1 MLTTFSQQSEQ
12 LPMLLRVW
20 IICLCVWFMSHVGL
34 SSLQAQTN
42 ARPPAA
48 SPTTPP
54 EPCPSAPPDEQNRVL
69 LQAETLEYLQQ
80 TKRVVATGNVR
91 VIYGN
96 RRLFAD
102 QLELH
107 TDTNTGTAW
116 GHIRFITPND
126 DIEASRI
133 DFDLNTERG
142 VFYDATGKA
151 SKIYHLSGE
160 RVERVE
166 ARTLT
171 VQRGRITTCTSAV
184 PEWEFRSPE
193 AQIDLGD
200 YITMKHPSF
209 WIKGIPVF
217 YVPYFIF
224 PIKDKRTTGFLP
236 PRLGVSDV
244 SGNIVGEDFFWAMTD
259 WLDSTIGV
267 EYLSKSGV
275 MPSVE
280 MRYAIDP
287 ASDGQLKFAFI
298 QDRVTDQDLYRLLIQ
313 QRQDFGWGIRGLT
326 QIDKRSE
333 GDIVRR
339 FSQSIAEESA
349 IRTASF
355 GSLTKLFTNGGIT
368 FEGASYDGIPASGT
382 TQQFRYLPRMRFSQF
397 PTSLP
402 GGLLFGLDT
411 SYARLSTTDILDNT
425 SVQRFDFFPR
435 LTVPVVV
442 PPWLGLAVTGGV
454 HETIYDHRSTGPG
467 TISRQVPDV
476 LAVLDGPAFRRRY
489 DGLLAGQALIHVIQP
504 HIAYRYV
511 PEVFQDGIPPF
522 SALDEDIHFLD
533 PLNDFTLIDRIRA
546 ANYAKL
552 TLSNRFYAQGL
563 GSSGTRSVR
572 EVAHLILS
580 QGIDIRQ
587 ETGAK
592 GQLVGPL
599 DIDLDLRPWS
609 RWWVESTLR
618 VAPDSGTLQE
628 VLLRGGLNLWP
639 GTALTVT
646 NYQRQSPTT
655 QYLQGS
661 FTITPVE
668 GLRLTYSVRYDAL
681 NEEVREHSLLLHFE
695 GVCYKIDASY
705 RIRKAG
711 DNVFVFQINLLSL

>member
-1 MLTTFSQQSEQ
+1 
-12 LPMLLRVW
+12 MLLRVW
-20 IICLCVWFMSHVGL
+20 IICLCMWLMSHAYL

-42 ARPPAA
+42 AHPPAA
-48 SPTTPP
+48 GPTTPP
-54 EPCPSAPPDEQNRVL
+54 EPCPSAPPDEQNRVI
-69 LQAETLEYLQQ
+69 LQAETLEYIQQ

-91 VIYGN
+91 VIYGDK
-96 RRLFAD
+96 RLFAD

-107 TDTNTGTAW
+107 TEAKTGTAW
-116 GHIRFITPND
+116 GHVRFITPD
-126 DIEASRI
+126 DDLEASRI

-142 VFYDATGKA
+142 VFYDTTGKA
-151 SKIYHLSGE
+151 SKTYRLSGE
-160 RVERVE
+160 RIERVE
-166 ARTLT
+166 ARSIA

-184 PEWEFRSPE
+184 PEWEFRAPE

-236 PRLGVSDV
+236 PRFGISDEF
-244 SGNIVGEDFFWAMTD
+244 GKIVGGEFFWAMTD

-275 MPSVE
+275 KPEVE
-280 MRYAIDP
+280 VRYAIDP
-287 ASDGQLKFAFI
+287 ASDGRLEFAFLH
-298 QDRVTDQDLYRLLIQ
+298 DRITDQDLYRLLIQ
-313 QRQDFGWGIRGLT
+313 QRHDFGWGIRGLT

-355 GSLTKLFTNGGIT
+355 GVLTKLFTNGGVT
-368 FEGASYDGIPASGT
+368 LEGASYDGIPESGT
-382 TQQFRYLPRMRFSQF
+382 TAQFRYLPRARFSQF

-411 SYARLSTTDILDNT
+411 SYARLSSTNILNNT
-425 SVQRFDFFPR
+425 PVQRLNFFPR

-442 PPWLGLAVTGGV
+442 PPWLGLGVTGGV
-454 HETIYDHRSTGPG
+454 HETIYDHRITGPG
-467 TISRQVPDV
+467 TIWRQVPDL
-476 LAVLDGPAFRRRY
+476 LAVLDGPALRRRY
-489 DGLLAGQALIHVIQP
+489 DGFVAGQALIHVIQP

-522 SALDEDIHFLD
+522 SALAQGFHFLD
-533 PLNDFTLIDRIRA
+533 PLNNFTLIDRIPA

-552 TLSNRFYAQGL
+552 SLSNRFYAQGL

-580 QGIDIRQ
+580 QGIDVRQ
-587 ETGAK
+587 ETDTQGR
-592 GQLVGPL
+592 LVGPL
-599 DIDLDLRPWS
+599 DIDSGP
-609 RWWVESTLR
+609 
-618 VAPDSGTLQE
+618 AP
-628 VLLRGGLNLWP
+628 V
-639 GTALTVT
+639 
-646 NYQRQSPTT
+646 
-655 QYLQGS
+655 
-661 FTITPVE
+661 
-668 GLRLTYSVRYDAL
+668 DAL
-681 NEEVREHSLLLHFE
+681 VD
-695 GVCYKIDASY
+695 GIGPPY
-705 RIRKAG
+705 RP
-711 DNVFVFQINLLSL
+711 